1 MRGVR
6 RRRALRYSRMRAV
19 LVIVGVL
26 VAWALVSRTEGQFLF
41 YVVGMVLFPFLAF
54 LVTLLF
60 EGGPKRM
67 VIYLR
72 RFGNTGSAKD
82 LTMALRRSLHRRYRI
97 VTLDDDVF
105 VPSGIVSWTRYWVLA
120 GLLVAALLCALF
132 WLVTQNTEASLGPTV
147 ILAQVF
153 LVLTVYVALVALG
166 TYVVHY
172 IRLRREARQCVS
184 IMDHIAQRRARVKE
198 LSAWVRAPSWMG
210 PQTVVVAVENKL
222 WQPTV
227 LALCADATGII
238 LDISTPGDG
247 LAWEVDALL
256 PAHEEKCILMG
267 NHEEINTWEL
277 RAHDDPVCNRLERAL
292 RERTVLTYDRT
303 PRGKRL
309 LRANLFRALDNMP
322 SQQQALGT
330 AESIKLAARGVLTF
344 AVSIIGV
351 AIGIIL
357 TVALL
362 LGVLIGAVWVAR
374 HLPHT

>member
-1 MRGVR
+1 
-6 RRRALRYSRMRAV
+6 
-19 LVIVGVL
+19 
-26 VAWALVSRTEGQFLF
+26 
-41 YVVGMVLFPFLAF
+41 MVLFPFLAF